1 MLPLG
6 KLPLETR
13 SRLRSG
19 QILTTLAQ
27 LISELIQNSLDAN
40 ASHIE
45 VGVDCEE
52 WECWVRD
59 DGSGISKSGLAT
71 LSSEAGQKRYSMLF
85 ESVAWLGWFP
95 LIDSIVSTFIQVS
108 TGLYQPLALHTNY
121 PS

>member
-71 LSSEAGQKRYSMLF
+71 LSSEAGQRRYSMLF
-85 ESVAWLGWFP
+85 ESVAWLE
-95 LIDSIVSTFIQVS
+95 
-108 TGLYQPLALHTNY
+108 
-121 PS
+121 